1 MPLQPCRNSAS
12 KHLHL
17 VYALLLG
24 IPLLFASACGG
35 GGANGGTPPASPT
48 ITSVKVTCAS
58 TTVPTGQTSQCSAT
72 VSGTGNYSSGIT
84 WAVNGTSGGSN
95 TVGTVSTAGL
105 YTAPN
110 TVPTPFTVS
119 VSATSSVDATKSA
132 SASLVIAGTI
142 ATVSQT
148 VSSASGGTISLP
160 DGSGVTIGPGIL
172 PSDQIVTLTEISSL
186 PAQPQNAA
194 LSGVGPGLT
203 LSFGTQVTPA
213 AGTKRLMSRERIGIA
228 NSVDSGAGTSSSAT
242 PAFQFSIN
250 TANNAS
256 ARLNGSFPAA
266 NFVDS
271 ARNNTFLGASGNYD
285 STTAVVTASV
295 GTDQW
300 EAYLVSASNNL
311 VSIVVSAVNFID
323 YEASVGVHLFTA
335 PSKLILNQ
343 DTWTQWANNPP
354 NPPCPSGRILVVV
367 HGMNDYVEDGF
378 SASTSGNNPQVIQDL
393 LTAGNYNGA
402 FGFDYDWTQDIKS
415 SGAQL
420 AQFLNSIVTNCT
432 GVTSI
437 DVEAHSEGVPV
448 TMSAWLPKSGLS
460 SASKMTIKRIIGL
473 GGPIMGTPIASDAR
487 DLGTLLMAMSALN
500 MADNIVVDGMADLL
514 TKPFVVALQPSEPG
528 NGDELDTIRTSLS
541 SASIDDQPQI
551 IVVAGNS
558 AQAASGALGSALR
571 VCGAILQGQGA
582 TYSDGFI
589 PVSSALAFQQPN
601 LQQSK
606 ALEVYPLY
614 PFPTDH
620 LDLIKSQA
628 IQNDVGIQVKA
639 QTPFPSLA
647 ISSSQCSDA
656 LVCSAEPGEVYWMV
670 GTGYGTNLNP
680 AYELDQTGNVTKLT
694 SFSSSDGSIPANSW
708 VEPTNCSTTPASEM
722 YFSENA
728 LTSLQSNAVTAEV
741 VSGSCALPS
750 IVVSPSSVQVPVGGS
765 QQFSANELNIP
776 SSIIWT
782 VNGVSGGNTTDGTI
796 ESTGLYTAPAAIP
809 NPPIVTI
816 AAIST
821 VDSSVSGP
829 ATVTII
835 PEVTISP
842 SSITV
847 PAGLIQTFSA
857 TVAGGG
863 TVTWSIQEGTS
874 GGSITSTGIYTAPAQ
889 TGTYHVVATNAA
901 NSSESATATVNV
913 VTGPSITTIHSF
925 NHTTEGANPWA
936 APAWGSDGDMY
947 GVTEAGGDLSCAYA
961 SSLPG
966 CGTIY
971 KSDTSGNNVAT
982 LHSFVGTDGAYPI
995 PSLLAATGGMFY
1007 GTTFYGGSNTSECD
1021 LGGTSTLAGCGS
1033 VFSYSANAGFASV
1046 LSFGPFNSL
1055 LGVGSVASLVQTGG
1069 TLYGTNEAGGNTS
1082 CTGTIGGAS
1091 ESGCGAV
1098 FSISSSNVPS
1108 ALHTFAGSEGA
1119 YPTSGLL
1126 QSNGYLYGTTE
1137 GGGTLTCSSFAAPG
1151 CGTIFQMNLSGT
1163 FFKTL
1168 HSFTEADGAVPW
1180 SPMIL
1185 AADGNIYGTTI
1196 FGGSAACS
1204 GGAQWQ
1210 GCGTVFK
1217 IDTGGNF
1224 ESLHSFSGPD
1234 GAYPTSIMQASD
1246 GYFYGTTEGGGDASC
1261 SGRYG
1266 PGCGTVFRMDSDG
1279 NVTILYAFTDKSD
1292 GSWPESAVIQ
1302 GTDGNLYGTAVYG
1315 GVNDDGVIFQI
1326 SNLTSLAADAMATR
1340 NVPDVRQAVTPLLV
1354 RRPHVGPP
1362 GPPVS
1367 TQP

>member
-1 MPLQPCRNSAS
+1 M
-12 KHLHL
+12 
-17 VYALLLG
+17 AL
-24 IPLLFASACGG
+24 
-35 GGANGGTPPASPT
+35 
-48 ITSVKVTCAS
+48 
-58 TTVPTGQTSQCSAT
+58 
-72 VSGTGNYSSGIT
+72 
-84 WAVNGTSGGSN
+84 
-95 TVGTVSTAGL
+95 
-105 YTAPN
+105 
-110 TVPTPFTVS
+110 
-119 VSATSSVDATKSA
+119 
-132 SASLVIAGTI
+132 
-142 ATVSQT
+142 
-148 VSSASGGTISLP
+148 
-160 DGSGVTIGPGIL
+160 GIL
-172 PSDQIVTLTEISSL
+172 PSDQIVTVTEISSL

-194 LSGVGPGLT
+194 LSGAGPGLT

-213 AGTKRLMSRERIGIA
+213 AGTKRLMSRERIGTA
-228 NSVDSGAGTSSSAT
+228 NSVDSGASTSSSAT

-271 ARNNTFLGASGNYD
+271 AGNNTFLGTSGNYD
-285 STTAVVTASV
+285 STTAVVTATV

-300 EAYLVSASNNL
+300 EAYLVSASNDL

-335 PSKLILNQ
+335 PSGLILNQ
-343 DTWTQWANNPP
+343 DTWTKWANNPSNSP
-354 NPPCPSGRILVVV
+354 NPPCPSGKILVVV

-393 LTAGNYNGA
+393 LNAGNYNGA

-432 GVTSI
+432 SIASI

-448 TMSAWLPKSGLS
+448 TMSAWLPQSGLS

-514 TKPFVVALQPSEPG
+514 TEPFVVALQPSEPG
-528 NGDELDTIRTSLS
+528 NGDELDTIRASLS

-571 VCGAILQGQGA
+571 VCGAILQEQGA

-601 LQQSK
+601 LQQSE

-728 LTSLQSNAVTAEV
+728 LTSLQSNSVTAEV

-750 IVVSPSSVQVPVGGS
+750 IVVSPSSVQVSVGGT

-776 SSIIWT
+776 SSIVWT
-782 VNGVSGGNTTDGTI
+782 VNGVSGGNVTDGTI

-809 NPPIVTI
+809 NPPTVTI

-847 PAGLIQTFSA
+847 PAGSIQTFSA

-874 GGSITSTGIYTAPAQ
+874 GGTITSTGIYTAPAQ
-889 TGTYHVVATNAA
+889 IGTYHVVATNAA
-901 NSSESATATVNV
+901 NSSESATAIVNV
-913 VTGPSITTIHSF
+913 VTGPSIATIHSF
-925 NHTTEGANPWA
+925 NHATEGAGPWS
-936 APAWGSDGDMY
+936 APIFDSDGNMY
-947 GVTEAGGDLSCAYA
+947 GTTEIGGNLSCAYV

-971 KSDTSGNNVAT
+971 ERDTSGNVTT
-982 LHSFVGTDGAYPI
+982 LHSFAGTDGAYPI

-1007 GTTFYGGSNTSECD
+1007 GTTQYGGSNTSECVV
-1021 LGGTSTLAGCGS
+1021 GGTSTKAGCGT
-1033 VFSYSANAGFASV
+1033 VFSYSATAGFASL
-1046 LSFGPFNSL
+1046 LSFGPFNSS
-1055 LGVGSVASLVQTGG
+1055 LGVSPLAPLVQTSGS
-1069 TLYGTNEAGGNTS
+1069 LYGETQVGGNTN
-1082 CTGTIGGAS
+1082 CTGALGTGPG
-1091 ESGCGAV
+1091 SGCGSI
-1098 FSISSSNVPS
+1098 FSVNGSNAPS
-1108 ALHTFAGSEGA
+1108 ALHTFSGSEGA
-1119 YPTSGLL
+1119 YPRGGLLL
-1126 QSNGYLYGTTE
+1126 QSDGYLYGTTE
-1137 GGGTLTCSSFAAPG
+1137 GGGTLTCSSYAALG
-1151 CGTIFQMNLSGT
+1151 CGTVFQMNLSGT

-1168 HSFTEADGAVPW
+1168 RAFKETDGADPR
-1180 SPMIL
+1180 SPLIL
-1185 AADGNIYGTTI
+1185 GSDGNMYGTTT
-1196 FGGSAACS
+1196 FGGSTACS

-1224 ESLHSFSGPD
+1224 KSLHSFSGPD
-1234 GAYPTSIMQASD
+1234 GAYPTSIMQSSD
-1246 GYFYGTTEGGGDASC
+1246 GYFYGTAGGGGDTAC
-1261 SGRYG
+1261 VGRYG
-1266 PGCGTVFRMDSDG
+1266 PGCGNVFRMDSAG
-1279 NVTILYAFTDKSD
+1279 NVTVLYSFTGQSD
-1292 GSWPESAVIQ
+1292 GSWPESGVIQ
-1302 GTDGNLYGTAVYG
+1302 GADGNLYGTAVNG
-1315 GVNDDGVIFQI
+1315 GVNDDGVIFRI